1 MHHMIHNL
9 SILLLYVILWYRYK
23 YRDLHPDQ
31 EGPSVTAFADDLQVT
46 QPKRMR
52 LDSSLPVP
60 HNAPVP
66 PPLVSALEEAYSD
79 LYLTKPGSLRASYE
93 TGARPP
99 RKDSIVKLA
108 GALAQLP
115 ACDQLKRVDSI
126 REHGVNLISLV
137 EVDDDFVLNE
147 TVISLQDWES
157 TQHFM

>member
-1 MHHMIHNL
+1 M
-9 SILLLYVILWYRYK
+9 
-23 YRDLHPDQ
+23 
-31 EGPSVTAFADDLQVT
+31 TAFADDLLVT
-46 QPKRMR
+46 QPKRLR

-60 HNAPVP
+60 RQALVP

-137 EVDDDFVLNE
+137 EVDDDFVPTE
-147 TVISLQDWES
+147 TVISLQD
-157 TQHFM
+157 

>member
-1 MHHMIHNL
+1 
-9 SILLLYVILWYRYK
+9 
-23 YRDLHPDQ
+23 
-31 EGPSVTAFADDLQVT
+31 
-46 QPKRMR
+46 MR
-52 LDSSLPVP
+52 LDNSLPAP
-60 HNAPVP
+60 HSNPVP

-79 LYLTKPGSLRASYE
+79 LYLTKPGSLRTSYE

-137 EVDDDFVLNE
+137 EVDDDFILTE
-147 TVISLQDWES
+147 TVISLQD
-157 TQHFM
+157 

>member
-1 MHHMIHNL
+1 M
-9 SILLLYVILWYRYK
+9 
-23 YRDLHPDQ
+23 
-31 EGPSVTAFADDLQVT
+31 TAFADDLQVT

-52 LDSSLPVP
+52 LDSSLPA
-60 HNAPVP
+60 HNVPVP
-66 PPLVSALEEAYSD
+66 PPLVSTLEEAYSD
-79 LYLTKPGSLRASYE
+79 LYLTRPGSLRASYE

-137 EVDDDFVLNE
+137 EVDDDFVLTE
-147 TVISLQDWES
+147 TVISLQD
-157 TQHFM
+157 

>member
-1 MHHMIHNL
+1 
-9 SILLLYVILWYRYK
+9 
-23 YRDLHPDQ
+23 
-31 EGPSVTAFADDLQVT
+31 VTAYADDVQVT

-52 LDSSLPVP
+52 IERSLPVP
-60 HNAPVP
+60 CAVPIP
-66 PPLVSALEEAYSD
+66 PPLVLALEEAYSD

-115 ACDQLKRVDSI
+115 VCDQLKRVDSI

-137 EVDDDFVLNE
+137 ETDDDFVLAE
-147 TVISLQDWES
+147 TVISLQD
-157 TQHFM
+157 

>member
-1 MHHMIHNL
+1 MYHMIHIL
-9 SILLLYVILWYRYK
+9 SALILHVIYCYRYK
-23 YRDLHPDQ
+23 YREQHPDQ

-52 LDSSLPVP
+52 LDSSLLVP
-60 HNAPVP
+60 PNAPVP

-79 LYLTKPGSLRASYE
+79 LYLTKPGSLRVSYE

-126 REHGVNLISLV
+126 REHGVNLISLA
-137 EVDDDFVLNE
+137 EVDDDFVLTE
-147 TVISLQDWES
+147 TVISLQD
-157 TQHFM
+157 

>member
-1 MHHMIHNL
+1 MF
-9 SILLLYVILWYRYK
+9 LLLVILWFRFK
-23 YRDLHPDQ
+23 YREQHPDLD
-31 EGPSVTAFADDLQVT
+31 GPSVTAFADDLQVS

-52 LDSSLPVP
+52 LDNSLPVP
-60 HNAPVP
+60 YSNPVP

-79 LYLTKPGSLRASYE
+79 LYLTKPGSLRTSYE

-147 TVISLQDWES
+147 TVISLQDWINGD
-157 TQHFM
+157 HYLM

>member
-1 MHHMIHNL
+1 M
-9 SILLLYVILWYRYK
+9 Y
-23 YRDLHPDQ
+23 
-31 EGPSVTAFADDLQVT
+31 ADDVQVT
-46 QPKRMR
+46 QPKRIR
-52 LDSSLPVP
+52 LDPLLRAPCAV
-60 HNAPVP
+60 PVP

-93 TGARPP
+93 TGAKPP

-137 EVDDDFVLNE
+137 EVDDDFVLTE
-147 TVISLQDWES
+147 TVISLQD
-157 TQHFM
+157 

>member
-1 MHHMIHNL
+1 
-9 SILLLYVILWYRYK
+9 
-23 YRDLHPDQ
+23 
-31 EGPSVTAFADDLQVT
+31 VTAFADDLQVS

-52 LDSSLPVP
+52 LDNSLP
-60 HNAPVP
+60 AQRQTPVP

-79 LYLTKPGSLRASYE
+79 LYLTKPGSLRLSYE

-137 EVDDDFVLNE
+137 EVDDDFVLTE
-147 TVISLQDWES
+147 TVISLQD
-157 TQHFM
+157 

>member
-1 MHHMIHNL
+1 MYHMIHKL
-9 SILLLYVILWYRYK
+9 SILLLHDIFWYRYK
-23 YRDLHPDQ
+23 YREQHPDQ
-31 EGPSVTAFADDLQVT
+31 EGPSVNAFADDLLVT

-52 LDSSLPVP
+52 LDSSLPVS
-60 HNAPVP
+60 HQAPVP

-137 EVDDDFVLNE
+137 EVDDDFVLTE
-147 TVISLQDWES
+147 TVISLQD
-157 TQHFM
+157 

>member
-1 MHHMIHNL
+1 M
-9 SILLLYVILWYRYK
+9 
-23 YRDLHPDQ
+23 
-31 EGPSVTAFADDLQVT
+31 TAYADDVQVT
-46 QPKRMR
+46 QPKRIR
-52 LDSSLPVP
+52 LVQSA
-60 HNAPVP
+60 APVP

-115 ACDQLKRVDSI
+115 ACDQLRRVDSI

-137 EVDDDFVLNE
+137 ETEDDFEEVGAI
-147 TVISLQDWES
+147 ISLQDWVRVFS
-157 TQHFM
+157 NQHSMFRQRMLTLSLIKALIILWKFKDWPAFNLT